1 MPIHYLTGDATEP
14 EADGVKIIVH
24 CCNDR
29 GIWGAG
35 FVMALSRKWI
45 APELKYRERARSGR
59 LSLGDVQFVH
69 VGEDKIIVA
78 NIVGQRGIRGP
89 DNPVPVHYGA
99 ISIGMR
105 KVVKK
110 ANYYEA
116 SIHMPRM
123 GCGLAMGSWFLI
135 ENILKETVG
144 DLSVTVYDLP

>member
-1 MPIHYLTGDATEP
+1 MIQYKTGDATEP
-14 EADGVKIIVH
+14 EGSGVKIVVH

-29 GIWGAG
+29 GKWGAG
-35 FVMALSRKWI
+35 FTGAISRKWVD
-45 APELKYRERARSGR
+45 PELKYRERARAGR

-69 VGEDKIIVA
+69 VGDKIIVA

-123 GCGLAMGSWFLI
+123 GCGLAGGSWERI
-135 ENILKETVG
+135 EDVLKETAG